1 MSDGARNASRR
12 PSPQELRSSAAD
24 VGCYRATPA
33 TFRAAIWAGVRT
45 LYRALSVKP
54 AIRMDTRSTVDLAFM
69 HLGACNRTKMHEKLA
84 AFGSGEQF
92 FGSKLAAKWTL
103 PFSGMRKPILTLL
116 ALLLASTAFADTF
129 RVHSST
135 RGRGRDITV
144 QAESSSEGTAHRHG
158 NASRRRGDWRS
169 PGNAMNP
176 SPTEI
181 SDRGVLANDAT
192 SSNVRTTALFG
203 ILATLAG
210 QQ

>member
-1 MSDGARNASRR
+1 
-12 PSPQELRSSAAD
+12 
-24 VGCYRATPA
+24 
-33 TFRAAIWAGVRT
+33 
-45 LYRALSVKP
+45 
-54 AIRMDTRSTVDLAFM
+54 
-69 HLGACNRTKMHEKLA
+69 
-84 AFGSGEQF
+84 
-92 FGSKLAAKWTL
+92 
-103 PFSGMRKPILTLL
+103 MRKPILTLL